1 MNPSFPIQPDRLWQR
16 LDALAAFTRSD
27 IPWTRRAFS
36 AEFEQ
41 SRDWLRTQFEQAGLT
56 VHIDAAGNLTGRR
69 EGTEAGL
76 SPLVTG
82 SHCDTVVG
90 GGRFDGILGVLAGI
104 EVAQSLQDSGVSL
117 RHPLEVIDFLS
128 EEPSDYGVSCVGSRA
143 FAGTLDEA
151 MLSLCN
157 DAGESLAQAMRRIG
171 AQPES
176 VARAAR
182 GPGSI
187 AAFVELHIEQGPV
200 LESEGLPIGVVS
212 HIVGI
217 RRVAVTVTGQPDHAG
232 TTPMDI
238 RRDALVGAARVIDA
252 ANREASAMN
261 GQPHYVVAT
270 VGRLA
275 LSPNVPNAVPGRVD
289 MVLEVRS
296 DSQAV
301 LDTFPERLLALC
313 RDGLQGLRVE
323 ASAAP
328 LTQTPPVACS
338 GLVQRAIGQA
348 ADRLALQHR
357 TLPSGAGHDA
367 MHVAAAGPVG
377 MIFIPCLDGR
387 SHCQEEWADR
397 DQVAAG
403 VRVLAET
410 LMLLDRECDD
420 AKAGMPPDASG
431 A

>member
-1 MNPSFPIQPDRLWQR
+1 MNSSFPIQPDRLWQR
-16 LDALAAFTRSD
+16 LDALSAFTRPD

-36 AEFEQ
+36 AEFQQ

-69 EGTEAGL
+69 EGTEPGL
-76 SPLVTG
+76 PPLVTG

-217 RRVAVTVTGQPDHAG
+217 RRVAITVTGQPDHAG

-238 RRDALVGAARVIDA
+238 RRDALVGAARLIDA

-261 GQPHYVVAT
+261 GSPHYVVAT

-301 LDTFPERLLALC
+301 LDTFPERLLTLC
-313 RDGLQGLRVE
+313 RNGLEELRVE

-338 GLVQRAIGQA
+338 GLVQQAIAQA
-348 ADRLALQHR
+348 ADGLALRHR

-367 MHVAAAGPVG
+367 MHVAAAGPMG

-387 SHCQEEWADR
+387 SHCPEEWADR
-397 DQVAAG
+397 EQVAVG
-403 VRVLAET
+403 VQVLAET
-410 LMLLDRECDD
+410 LVVLDRQCNV
-420 AKAGMPPDASG
+420 KAGV
-431 A
+431 